1 MPARQVRVQ
10 ELRSLT
16 AANGGTAVTG
26 LVPFG
31 LLPGTQYVKIHSR
44 AFSTAVGLQYALNPY
59 LAVIKTADAGATWTD
74 YSSAAQDEDTAT
86 HVDLSSL
93 STLANGDAVF
103 IGATTPFRGIDVD
116 VDGANGNSSV
126 LTASYWNGSAWT
138 DTSDTDGTI
147 SSGKTMGQD
156 GTITWSVP
164 SAWSAGSLNNILK
177 NLDSGTSNFQSTVA
191 DAPQYGYQDLFWV
204 RLEVG
209 AALDS
214 AVTLD
219 SIHALAG
226 STAYAELTAGD
237 DVIELAANYGEFGAV
252 ELTVTT
258 GTVNTVVTVGGKF
271 V

>member
-1 MPARQVRVQ
+1 MPARQVRGQ

-26 LVPFG
+26 VVTFG

-59 LAVIKTADAGATWTD
+59 LAVLKTTDAGATWTD
-74 YSSAAQDEDTAT
+74 YSSAAQDEDADT

-93 STLANGDAVF
+93 STLVNGDAVY
-103 IGATTPFRGIDVD
+103 IGATTAFRGLDVD

-164 SAWSAGSLNNILK
+164 SAWSAGSLNNILQ
-177 NLDSGTSNFQSTVA
+177 NLDGGGSFQSTA
-191 DAPQYGYQDLFWV
+191 AAAPQYGYQDLFWV
-204 RLEVG
+204 RLEVS

-237 DVIELAANYGEFGAV
+237 NVIELAANYGEFGAV

>member
-10 ELRSLT
+10 GLRSLT

-26 LVPFG
+26 LVTFG

-44 AFSTAVGLQYALNPY
+44 AFTTAVGLQYALNPY
-59 LAVIKTADAGATWTD
+59 LAVLKTTDAGATWTD
-74 YSSAAQDEDTAT
+74 YSSAAQDEDAAT
-86 HVDLSSL
+86 HVDLSGL
-93 STLANGDAVF
+93 STLANGDAVY
-103 IGATTPFRGIDVD
+103 IGAATAFRGLDVD
-116 VDGANGNSSV
+116 VDGPNGNSSV
-126 LTASYWNGSAWT
+126 LTASYWNGSAWV

-147 SSGKTMGQD
+147 SSGKTLGQD
-156 GTITWSVP
+156 GTIAWTVP
-164 SAWSAGSLNNILK
+164 SAWSAGSLNNILQF
-177 NLDSGTSNFQSTVA
+177 LDGGGSNTA
-191 DAPQYGYQDLFWV
+191 AAAPQYGHQDLFWV

-237 DVIELAANYGEFGAV
+237 DVIELAANYGEFGSV

>member
-10 ELRSLT
+10 DLRSLT

-26 LVPFG
+26 LVTFG

-59 LAVIKTADAGATWTD
+59 LAVLKTADAGATWTD

>member
-10 ELRSLT
+10 GLRSLT

-26 LVPFG
+26 LVTFG

-44 AFSTAVGLQYALNPY
+44 AFTTAVGLQYALNPY
-59 LAVIKTADAGATWTD
+59 LAVLKTTDAGATWTD
-74 YSSAAQDEDTAT
+74 YSSAAQDEDAAT
-86 HVDLSSL
+86 HVDLSGL
-93 STLANGDAVF
+93 STLANGDAVY
-103 IGATTPFRGIDVD
+103 IGAATAFRGLDVD
-116 VDGANGNSSV
+116 VDGPNGNSSV
-126 LTASYWNGSAWT
+126 LTASYWNGSAWV

-147 SSGKTMGQD
+147 STGKTLGQD
-156 GTITWSVP
+156 GTIAWTVP
-164 SAWSAGSLNNILK
+164 SAWSAGSLNNILQ
-177 NLDSGTSNFQSTVA
+177 NLDGGGSFQSTA
-191 DAPQYGYQDLFWV
+191 TAAPQYGYQSLFWV

-237 DVIELAANYGEFGAV
+237 DVIELAANHGEFGSV

-258 GTVNTVVTVGGKF
+258 GTVNTVVTVGGNF
-271 V
+271 A

>member
-26 LVPFG
+26 LVTFG

-59 LAVIKTADAGATWTD
+59 LAVLKTADAGATWTD

-237 DVIELAANYGEFGAV
+237 DVVELAANYGEFGAV

>member
-26 LVPFG
+26 LVTFG

-59 LAVIKTADAGATWTD
+59 LAVLKTTDAGATWTD

-103 IGATTPFRGIDVD
+103 IGATTPFRGVDVD

-126 LTASYWNGSAWT
+126 LTASYWNGSAWV

-164 SAWSAGSLNNILK
+164 SAWSAGSLNNILQ
-177 NLDSGTSNFQSTVA
+177 NLAGGGSSTA
-191 DAPQYGYQDLFWV
+191 AAAPQYGYQDLFWV

-214 AVTLD
+214 AVSLD

-237 DVIELAANYGEFGAV
+237 DVVELAANYGEFGAV

>member
-26 LVPFG
+26 LVTFG

-59 LAVIKTADAGATWTD
+59 LAVLKTADAGATWTD

-156 GTITWSVP
+156 GAITWSVP

>member
-26 LVPFG
+26 VVTFG

-59 LAVIKTADAGATWTD
+59 LAVLKTTDAGATWTD
-74 YSSAAQDEDTAT
+74 YSSAAQDEDADT

-93 STLANGDAVF
+93 STLVNGDAVY
-103 IGATTPFRGIDVD
+103 IGATTAFRGLDVD

-126 LTASYWNGSAWT
+126 LTASYWNSSAWT

-164 SAWSAGSLNNILK
+164 SAWSAGSLNNILQ
-177 NLDSGTSNFQSTVA
+177 NLDGGGSFQSTA
-191 DAPQYGYQDLFWV
+191 AAAPQYGYQDLFWV
-204 RLEVG
+204 RLEVS

-237 DVIELAANYGEFGAV
+237 NVIELAANYGEFGAV

>member
-26 LVPFG
+26 LVTFG

-59 LAVIKTADAGATWTD
+59 LAVLKTTDAGATWTD
-74 YSSAAQDEDTAT
+74 YSSAAQDEDAAT

-103 IGATTPFRGIDVD
+103 IGAVTPFRGLDVD

-126 LTASYWNGSAWT
+126 LTASYWNGSAWV

-164 SAWSAGSLNNILK
+164 SAWSAGSLNNILQ
-177 NLDSGTSNFQSTVA
+177 NLDDYFQGTA
-191 DAPQYGYQDLFWV
+191 AAAPQYGYQDLFWV

-237 DVIELAANYGEFGAV
+237 DVVELAANYGEFGAV

>member
-26 LVPFG
+26 LVTFG

-59 LAVIKTADAGATWTD
+59 LAVLKTTDAGATWTD

-93 STLANGDAVF
+93 STLANGDAVY
-103 IGATTPFRGIDVD
+103 IGAATPFRGVDVD

-126 LTASYWNGSAWT
+126 LTASYWNGSAWV

-164 SAWSAGSLNNILK
+164 SAWSAGSLNNILQ
-177 NLDSGTSNFQSTVA
+177 NLAGGGSSTA
-191 DAPQYGYQDLFWV
+191 AAAPQYGYQDLFWV

-237 DVIELAANYGEFGAV
+237 DVVELAANYGEFGAV

>member
-26 LVPFG
+26 VVTFG

-59 LAVIKTADAGATWTD
+59 LAVLKTTDAGATWTD
-74 YSSAAQDEDTAT
+74 YSSAAQDEDADT

-93 STLANGDAVF
+93 STLVNGDAVY
-103 IGATTPFRGIDVD
+103 IGATTAFRGLDVD

-138 DTSDTDGTI
+138 YTSDTDGTI

-164 SAWSAGSLNNILK
+164 SAWSAGSLNNILQ
-177 NLDSGTSNFQSTVA
+177 NLDGGGSFQSTA
-191 DAPQYGYQDLFWV
+191 AAAPQYGYQDLFWV
-204 RLEVG
+204 RLEVS

-237 DVIELAANYGEFGAV
+237 NVIELAANYGEFGAV

>member
-26 LVPFG
+26 LVTFG

-59 LAVIKTADAGATWTD
+59 LAVLKTADAGATWTD

>member
-26 LVPFG
+26 LVTFG

-59 LAVIKTADAGATWTD
+59 LAVLKTADAWATWTD

-93 STLANGDAVF
+93 STLANGEAVF

-156 GTITWSVP
+156 GAITWSVP